1 MTRKDSLALPIIVLI
16 VELLDY
22 IMYINRGFKVV
33 LVVLKASTR
42 LILHWPNHA
51 KDCFPENG
59 EHQFPFE
66 TFRREKKY
74 YV

>member
-1 MTRKDSLALPIIVLI
+1 
-16 VELLDY
+16 
-22 IMYINRGFKVV
+22 MYINRGFKVV

-59 EHQFPFE
+59 EYQFPFE
-66 TFRREKKY
+66 TFRRKKKY